1 MFACQLQGKESK
13 SGDIFNSNA
22 VAGETEKNAIIERGA
37 SVKEQWF
44 ISWIGINYP
53 PSPPPSSENVLH
65 IQ

>member
-37 SVKEQWF
+37 SVKEQ
-44 ISWIGINYP
+44 
-53 PSPPPSSENVLH
+53 
-65 IQ
+65 